1 MYNTVSI
8 ASRIGSDLRIR
19 SFFRRDIEHLLKGYQ
34 DHITLNFEG
43 VVFISRSVADE
54 ICNLQSDY
62 PDLQLTGM
70 EGDVEK
76 MYNVV
81 NKGRKKAREYPT
93 MNPKIHYLKSFKE
106 MIDFFAAL

>member
-81 NKGRKKAREYPT
+81 SKGREKTR
-93 MNPKIHYLKSFKE
+93 NILQ
-106 MIDFFAAL
+106 